1 MVGDEPPA
9 GQAADSRSISN
20 VECGIVPAVEVLQA
34 IGRTPLVRLRAVVP
48 QGAADVVVKLEF
60 YNPTGS
66 YKDRMALAMIEGAER
81 KGVLKP
87 GMRVVEFTG
96 GSTGSSL
103 GMVCAV
109 KGYRLV
115 LLSSDAFAEE
125 KLKTMRA
132 FGAELRIVPS
142 EGGKVT
148 PRLFEEFRKQIAVLA
163 AEPETFWTNQFHNE
177 DALDG
182 YAGIGRE
189 LLEQVGGPLDVF
201 CGAVGTGGMLRGVIR
216 ALRDGG
222 SRARVIA
229 LEPASSP
236 ALTEGRGGPH
246 HVEGIA
252 TGRVPPHMADKPYDE
267 ARSVRE
273 EDARAMALRLARE
286 EGLLVGTSSA
296 LNIAA
301 AIEVA
306 RELGAGKTVA
316 TVAVDTGLKYLAGDL
331 FAS

>member
-1 MVGDEPPA
+1 MNSTDVPLTAAPPL
-9 GQAADSRSISN
+9 AAS
-20 VECGIVPAVEVLQA
+20 VLDA
-34 IGRTPLVRLRAVVP
+34 IGQTPVVRLRAVVP
-48 QGAADVVVKLEF
+48 PGAADVLVKLEF

-81 KGVLKP
+81 RGVLRP

-103 GMVCAV
+103 AMVCAA
-109 KGYRLV
+109 KKYRLV

-125 KLKTMRA
+125 KLRTMRA
-132 FGAELRIVPS
+132 LGAELRIVKS

-148 PRLFEEFRKQIAVLA
+148 PALFDRFRQEIAALA
-163 AEPETFWTNQFHNE
+163 AEPETFWTDQFHNE
-177 DALDG
+177 DAVEG

-189 LLEQVGGPLDVF
+189 LAAQTAASLDVF
-201 CGAVGTGGMLRGVIR
+201 CGAVGTGGMLRGVAL
-216 ALRDGG
+216 ALRE
-222 SRARVIA
+222 ARPGVRIVA

-252 TGRVPPHMADKPYDE
+252 TGRIPPHMADRPYDE
-267 ARSVRE
+267 ARAVRE
-273 EDARAMALRLARE
+273 EDARAMARRLAHE

-296 LNIAA
+296 LNITA
-301 AIEVA
+301 AIDIA
-306 RELGAGKTVA
+306 RELGAGKVVA

-331 FAS
+331 YTGA